1 MEERIKVF
9 LLETGLVL
17 SQEPVSGAGLIR
29 FGFSFFLRLEFR
41 FFCPPSQKYPVYNSQ
56 RFFPQPELF
65 HA

>member
-1 MEERIKVF
+1 MEERVKVF

-41 FFCPPSQKYPVYNSQ
+41 FFRPPS
-56 RFFPQPELF
+56 
-65 HA
+65 